1 MGDLKKSGYRA
12 WWPMLQTTGRKILP
26 DGRRAKVG
34 QEVLL
39 NMLTGEIVST
49 EKGWNAEPPNPT
61 GEKDAQ
67 TRHMAYGNDEL
78 WTNLAAHKDE
88 THGTVVESD
97 NGRTV
102 IRY

>member
-1 MGDLKKSGYRA
+1 MI
-12 WWPMLQTTGRKILP
+12 QHTGFVRTA

-34 QEVLL
+34 QEVLR
-39 NMLTGEIVST
+39 NMATGEVVAT

-61 GEKDAQ
+61 GELDANV
-67 TRHMAYGNDEL
+67 RHMAYGNDEL
-78 WTNLAAHKDE
+78 WANLAAHKHE
-88 THGTVVESD
+88 TKGEVVLQG